1 MGDGSLGAAAGS
13 GLDCGLPEATARMS
27 KDPTFRVLGSAPTR
41 SERYEAYRHEWD
53 RRESA
58 QDPSD
63 HPVHVDIESV
73 AVCDLRCGS
82 SEDDPQG
89 FCQIWT
95 HEHIRT
101 KGFDEHTFERGYMDP
116 VLYGRLIQQC
126 ADMGV
131 SSIKLNY
138 RGEPSL
144 HPRLVSF
151 VREAAALG
159 FPDIMLNTN
168 GNGLARKQPDLFYK
182 VVEAGVTDLMFSVD
196 ACDPESYA
204 RQRVGGNWEV
214 LLNSVRSAVR
224 ARSDGKGHSD
234 CRIRASVVRTHLNAE
249 AVDSGRMEE
258 FWRGKL
264 GVDWMSVSECYFP
277 AGTEHHWKAAIWRQM
292 NAVEFQCSD
301 PFRRMVV
308 TWDGRH
314 TMPCCQG
321 FTLEIDGGPVVSGAA
336 APLRS
341 LKQAWASANFERLR
355 AAHRAR
361 TWDRPGAGGEAICRS
376 CAVTKMPTRVPVA
389 RGSQRAG
396 SAS

>member
-1 MGDGSLGAAAGS
+1 L
-13 GLDCGLPEATARMS
+13 S
-27 KDPTFRVLGSAPTR
+27 KDPTFRVLGDAPAR
-41 SERYEAYRHEWD
+41 SERYQAYRREWD
-53 RRESA
+53 RREAES
-58 QDPSD
+58 DPAD
-63 HPVHVDIESV
+63 HPVHVDLESV

-82 SEDDPQG
+82 SEEDPQG

-101 KGFDEHTFERGYMDP
+101 RGFDEHTYQRGYMDP

-126 ADMGV
+126 ADLGV

-151 VREAAALG
+151 VREAASLG
-159 FPDIMLNTN
+159 FPDIMINTN
-168 GNGLARKQPDLFYK
+168 GNGLARKQPELFAK

-196 ACDPESYA
+196 ACDPETYA
-204 RQRVGGNWEV
+204 RQRVGGEWPV

-224 ARSDGKGHSD
+224 ARAEGKSATD
-234 CRIRASVVRTHLNAE
+234 CRIRASVVRTNINASD
-249 AVDSGRMEE
+249 VDNGKMEE
-258 FWRGKL
+258 FWKGKM

-277 AGTEHHWKAAIWRQM
+277 AGTEHHWKAAHWRQM
-292 NAVEFQCSD
+292 SAAEFQCPD

-321 FTLEIDGGPVVSGAA
+321 FTLEIEGGPVVSV
-336 APLRS
+336 PNYPVMKS
-341 LKQAWASANFERLR
+341 LKEAWASPNFERLR
-355 AAHRAR
+355 QAHRTR
-361 TWDRPGAGGEAICRS
+361 SWDDPAGGEPICRS
-376 CAVTKMPTRVPVA
+376 CAVTKLPTRIESRPRVQLAA
-389 RGSQRAG
+389 RG
-396 SAS
+396 